1 MKPLLSEW
9 RKRHNLAP
17 DPLAAYR
24 ASGYE
29 AKIAPEREASRAARG
44 VRSSGASYA

>member
-1 MKPLLSEW
+1 LEKVREEMGVP
-9 RKRHNLAP
+9 P

-29 AKIAPEREASRAARG
+29 QKIRAERGLAPASG
-44 VRSSGASYA
+44 GFQ